1 MKQELKKTI
10 GIIGGTGKMGSW
22 FSKFFSRKGYKVQVS
37 GRTTSLSIRD
47 CAKTSDIV
55 IVSVPIGQTISII
68 REIAPLVK
76 EDGLLMDFT
85 SIKQAPIEAM
95 LAHSRSAVIGLHPMF
110 GAGVK
115 ALKNQTIVICP
126 ARPRNYLPWIRDL
139 LVKDG
144 GIIKIITPEQHDRMM
159 AVIQGLLHFSSI
171 SICHSLRKLGTPMSE
186 MEKLSSPIF
195 RLSMDVVGRILNQ
208 DGNLYADIELLNPF
222 VVETLKTYITD
233 AQSLLAMIEQ
243 KDKAAFLAYFD
254 EAADYLGNF
263 KKESEY
269 YTDSVIEFLVDK
281 GRRR

>member
-1 MKQELKKTI
+1 MKQSLAKTI
-10 GIIGGTGKMGSW
+10 GIIGGTGKMGAW
-22 FSKFFSRKGYKVQVS
+22 FEKFFSKEGYHVQVA
-37 GRTTSLSIRD
+37 GRATSLSIKD
-47 CAKTSDIV
+47 CARSSDIV
-55 IVSVPIGQTISII
+55 IVSVPIGQTVPVI
-68 REIAPLVK
+68 REVGPLVK
-76 EDGLLMDFT
+76 EHGLLMDFT
-85 SIKQAPIEAM
+85 SIKNGPVEAM
-95 LAHSRSAVIGLHPMF
+95 LKYSTSAVIGLHPMF

-115 ALKNQTIVICP
+115 TLKNQTIVICP

-139 LVKDG
+139 LVKEG
-144 GIIKIITPEQHDRMM
+144 GLVKIITPEEHDRMM

-222 VVETLKTYITD
+222 AVETLRTYIAD
-233 AQSLLAMIEQ
+233 AQSLLATIEQ
-243 KDKAAFLAYFD
+243 KDKNAFLTYFN
-254 EAADYLGNF
+254 EAADYLGKF

-269 YTDSVIEFLVDK
+269 YTDLVIEYLVKK